1 MSGVVVVDGVQW
13 WTTAYAV
20 AQLRVDRK
28 LINQWVLRSRRVGH
42 IAGAAP
48 NDCPRCQSHPRG
60 FPHVDPPM
68 RRGAVAGYVGEQLM
82 EAEAYPAPSTRGG
95 VARTDV

>member
-28 LINQWVLRSRRVGH
+28 LINQWVLRSRRAGH
-42 IAGAAP
+42 LAGAGPA
-48 NDCPRCQSHPRG
+48 DCPRCRSHPHG
-60 FPHVDPPM
+60 FPHIDPPAR
-68 RRGAVAGYVGEQLM
+68 RRGIYGYVGEQLLA
-82 EAEAYPAPSTRGG
+82 AEAHTSEATRGG
-95 VARTDV
+95 VVRTDV